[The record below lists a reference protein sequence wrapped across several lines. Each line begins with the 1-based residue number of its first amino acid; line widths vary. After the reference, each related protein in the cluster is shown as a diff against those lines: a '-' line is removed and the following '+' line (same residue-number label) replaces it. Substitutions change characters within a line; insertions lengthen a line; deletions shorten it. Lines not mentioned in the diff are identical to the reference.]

1 MERRYKALRFLGRI
15 YQIIGI
21 IIGILTVVAIIAGCV
36 GIVIGGVGLNRFSRE
51 FGSLMPGTM
60 MGGTVAGLVGLVL
73 ALLYGGIAALT
84 LYAIGEAI
92 FVLLAME
99 ENTRATANLLRQPA
113 SQPASPPPQ
122 LEPLEE
128 R

>member
-1 MERRYKALRFLGRI
+1 MERRYKALRALGRI

-51 FGSLMPGTM
+51 FGSLMPGAM
-60 MGGTVAGLVGLVL
+60 VGSTVAGLVGLVL
-73 ALLYGGIAALT
+73 AVLYGGIAALT

-99 ENTRATANLLRQPA
+99 ENTRATANLLRQPPH
-113 SQPASPPPQ
+113 QPVAPPAQ